1 MANKRV
7 GIQSSAQDNFLE
19 PSAVTGL
26 TATAVNGGDSGNGS
40 VNLTWSLPAA
50 SPPATLY
57 AITSTPATTQQSTT
71 STSFSFPGLAGGVSY
86 TFTVVASN
94 AAGNS
99 QPATSNSATPTTKP
113 NAPSAPTASS
123 PNANQDVV
131 TWSAPSDL
139 GGTANTGYTV
149 KSSDGPTYD
158 YGAGVTSATINETAG
173 TSQTYQVL
181 AKNANGSGPYSASSN
196 SVSTT
201 APFFPPF
208 FPFFPPF
215 FPFFPFFPPYFP
227 PYFPFFPFFPPYFP
241 PFFPFFPFFPPYFPP
256 YFPFFPFFPPFFPPG
271 FGPFFPPGFG
281 PFFPPSFGP
290 YFPYFKAP
298 KGYCIDGE
306 TVIQTT
312 NGPKMVKDL
321 AVGDKVYSVNES
333 DFMSGENFV
342 DSLAETVEICEV
354 EVTTPGE
361 GPFAISES
369 EGGLWT
375 YQKPVVSFN
384 DDETKLSITQ
394 PIFIQ
399 SAEHGLTTVAAGEVV
414 VGDKVVTVTPEG
426 NTSEMIVETI
436 KTFEESERTV
446 YDVRTN
452 TNKWFILGNYIV
464 LG

>member
-227 PYFPFFPFFPPYFP
+227 PYFPFFPFFPP
-241 PFFPFFPFFPPYFPP
+241 
-256 YFPFFPFFPPFFPPG
+256 FFPPG

>member
-227 PYFPFFPFFPPYFP
+227 PYFPFFPFFPP
-241 PFFPFFPFFPPYFPP
+241 
-256 YFPFFPFFPPFFPPG
+256 FFPPG
-271 FGPFFPPGFG
+271 FGPFFPPGVG

>member
-19 PSAVTGL
+19 PSAVTDL

-57 AITSTPATTQQSTT
+57 TITSTPATTTQSTT
-71 STSFSFPGLAGGVSY
+71 ETSFSFPGLAGGTSY

-99 QPATSNSATPTTKP
+99 LPSTSSAATPTTNP

-158 YGAGVTSATINETAG
+158 LGADVTSTTINETAG
-173 TSQTYQVL
+173 TAQTYQVL
-181 AKNANGSGPYSASSN
+181 AKNANGNSPYSASSN
-196 SVSTT
+196 SVTTT
-201 APFFPPF
+201 APYFPPF
-208 FPFFPPF
+208 FPFFPPY

-256 YFPFFPFFPPFFPPG
+256 FFPYFPFFPPFFPPG

-281 PFFPPSFGP
+281 PFFPPGFGP
-290 YFPYFKAP
+290 YFPYFKGG
-298 KGYCIDGE
+298 KGCIEEDSEVLTSSGYALA
-306 TVIQTT
+306 
-312 NGPKMVKDL
+312 KDL
-321 AVGDKVYSVNES
+321 RVGDTLLTIDPTEINVSDLASGSGINIREKVV
-333 DFMSGENFV
+333 
-342 DSLAETVEICEV
+342 LAETTIVKHEV
-354 EVTTPGE
+354 SQKNIVR
-361 GPFAISES
+361 FNES
-369 EGGLWT
+369 ETLF
-375 YQKPVVSFN
+375 SEN
-384 DDETKLSITQ
+384 Q
-394 PIFIQ
+394 PIFVKDGDLIKHKETGQ
-399 SAEHGLTTVAAGEVV
+399 VQ
-414 VGDKVVTVTPEG
+414 VGDILVTLRIESCEIMFET
-426 NTSEMIVETI
+426 VETI
-436 KTFEESERTV
+436 EKLPAKDV
-446 YDVRTN
+446 YDIRCEPSQ
-452 TNKWFILGNYIV
+452 WFIAGNYIV
-464 LG
+464 IS

>member
-19 PSAVTGL
+19 PSAVTDL

-256 YFPFFPFFPPFFPPG
+256 FFPFFPFFPPFFPPG

-281 PFFPPSFGP
+281 PFFPPGFGP
-290 YFPYFKAP
+290 YFPYFKGG
-298 KGYCIDGE
+298 KGCIEEDSQVLTSSGYALA
-306 TVIQTT
+306 
-312 NGPKMVKDL
+312 KDL
-321 AVGDKVYSVNES
+321 RVGDTLLTIDPTEINVSDLALGSGINIREKVV
-333 DFMSGENFV
+333 
-342 DSLAETVEICEV
+342 LAETTIVKHEV
-354 EVTTPGE
+354 SQKNLVR
-361 GPFAISES
+361 FNES
-369 EGGLWT
+369 ETLF
-375 YQKPVVSFN
+375 SEN
-384 DDETKLSITQ
+384 Q
-394 PIFIQ
+394 PIFVKDGDLIKHKETGHVQ
-399 SAEHGLTTVAAGEVV
+399 
-414 VGDKVVTVTPEG
+414 VGDILVTLRIESCEIIFET
-426 NTSEMIVETI
+426 VETI
-436 KTFEESERTV
+436 EKLPAKDV
-446 YDVRTN
+446 YDIRCEPSQ
-452 TNKWFILGNYIV
+452 WFIAGNYIV
-464 LG
+464 IS

>member
-19 PSAVTGL
+19 PNAVTSL
-26 TATAVNGGDSGNGS
+26 AATAVNGGDSGNGS

-57 AITSTPATTQQSTT
+57 TITSTPTTTTKSTT
-71 STSFSFPGLAGGVSY
+71 GTSLAFDGLSGGTSY

-99 QPATSNSATPTTKP
+99 LPATSNAATPTTKP

-131 TWSAPSDL
+131 SWSAPSL
-139 GGTANTGYTV
+139 SGGSANTGYTV
-149 KSSDGPTYD
+149 SSSDGPTYEV
-158 YGAGVTSATINETAG
+158 GADVTSLTINESAG
-173 TSQTYQVL
+173 SSQTYRVL
-181 AKNANGSGPYSASSN
+181 AKNANGSGPYSSPSN

-256 YFPFFPFFPPFFPPG
+256 FFPYFPFFPPFFPPG

-281 PFFPPSFGP
+281 PFFPPFFPPGFGP
-290 YFPYFKAP
+290 YFKSKFCIEEDSQLLTSN
-298 KGYCIDGE
+298 GYILAKDVKVGDVLLTIDPSELNNGDMTSDIVLRDKVTLSE
-306 TVIQTT
+306 TTVVKHELSQ
-312 NGPKMVKDL
+312 KDL
-321 AVGDKVYSVNES
+321 IKFNGS
-333 DFMSGENFV
+333 
-342 DSLAETVEICEV
+342 ETL
-354 EVTTPGE
+354 
-361 GPFAISES
+361 FS
-369 EGGLWT
+369 EG
-375 YQKPVVSFN
+375 
-384 DDETKLSITQ
+384 Q
-394 PIFIQ
+394 PIFVKEGDLIKYKETGQ
-399 SAEHGLTTVAAGEVV
+399 VQ
-414 VGDKVVTVTPEG
+414 VGDILVTLR
-426 NTSEMIVETI
+426 VESCEIIFETVDTI
-436 KTFEESERTV
+436 EKLPAKDV
-446 YDVRTN
+446 YDIRCEPSQ
-452 TNKWFILGNYIV
+452 WFIAGNYIV
-464 LG
+464 IS